1 MNSIHAHDDEKAPDP
16 TLEQLSA
23 NVYAYVQLDGS
34 WGLNNS
40 GFIVGENGITVIDT
54 CFTEKRT
61 KAFIES
67 IIKVSNLPIRTLV
80 NTHQHGDHTNGNYQ
94 LANATIIGHEL
105 CRKEMLE
112 INVPTVNPNPMYS
125 GVEWGNLTLSPPFVT
140 FENNLTL
147 YSDNTKIELHYMG
160 PAHTTNDVIVC
171 IPEQSILF
179 SGDLLFNG
187 GTPFVMMG
195 SVAGSLRALTQL
207 KSFPAE
213 IIVPGHGRICNSKI
227 IEDMEEYLRFIQ
239 HTAKDGFS
247 SGLSP
252 LETALSTDLGPFSEW
267 HDKERI
273 VGNLH
278 RAYSELKGEE
288 LGSKIDI
295 ESAVSDMLTY
305 NGGKTVRCIA

>member
-1 MNSIHAHDDEKAPDP
+1 MTNIHSHDDQKAPDP
-16 TLEQLSA
+16 TLEQLSS

-34 WGLNNS
+34 WGLNNT
-40 GFIVGENGITVIDT
+40 GFIVGKTGITVIDT

-67 IIKVSNLPIRTLV
+67 ITKVSNLPIRTLV

-125 GVEWGNLTLSPPFVT
+125 GVEWGDLTLSPPFVT
-140 FENNLTL
+140 FEKDLTL

-160 PAHTTNDVIVC
+160 PAHTTNDVIAW

-195 SVAGSLRALTQL
+195 SVEGSLRSLTQL
-207 KSFPAE
+207 KKFPSQT
-213 IIVPGHGRICNSKI
+213 IVPGHGRICDSQVI
-227 IEDMEEYLRFIQ
+227 QDMENYLKFIQ
-239 HTAKDGFS
+239 HIAKDGFS
-247 SGLSP
+247 KGLSP
-252 LETALSTDLGPFSEW
+252 LETALSTDLDTFSEW

-295 ESAVSDMLTY
+295 KSAVSDMLTY